1 MMTVLRY
8 ITIWTIYGAILLSS
22 GTAIAPGKIFAVAKP
37 APEDEATKYAWIEAN
52 NWADSVYNELS
63 DRARIGQLFMIRAH
77 SNLGEKHIKSVEDQ
91 IKQYE
96 VGGLCFFQGTPEKQA
111 QLTNQYQSLS
121 KLPLFISIDAE
132 WGLGMRFKENII
144 DYPRNL
150 MIGAIDDNTK
160 VYQFSRAI
168 GRQLKRIGVHINFGP
183 VVDINN
189 NPKNPVINDRS
200 FGENKYNVVT
210 KSFLYMIGLEDEGVM
225 ACAKHF
231 PGHGD
236 TQVDSHY
243 DLPIIGHSIKRL
255 EEFELFPFQMLADNG
270 LRSMMIAHVHMP
282 SLDSTPNLPAT
293 LSPAIVDT
301 LLKQK
306 MGYSGLIFTDALEM
320 KGVTKH
326 FAPGDIEVRAFL
338 AGNDMLLLPSDM
350 DKAFAALE
358 SLVQTDEFA
367 RMRLEESVKKIL
379 IQKYMM
385 GLHNQSPVELDGL
398 ITDIQREEDI
408 SLKEDLIANAIT
420 LLDDPKQKIPFKD
433 TYAKSLGLV
442 ILGGNK
448 DSALKDHFT
457 FYADCTPLHVSLS
470 PDPTDKKA
478 IEAFVASK
486 DEVIFALYPA
496 SRLPNKQFGM
506 NNTMLSWVDSLRL
519 HHSNTLMLF
528 GNPYTLQYFTPQRG
542 PIIMA
547 YENDI
552 MIERIAVEGY
562 FGAYSFSGK
571 LPVTAG
577 SFKFGEGKTSSIIK
591 GQLTLAK
598 EMDARKRKDLES
610 KYDEIMKEM
619 ISLEAAPGGQLLI
632 LKDNAL
638 YFQKSYG
645 TTTYQSNVPVS
656 NNHLYDLASITKIAA
671 GTLAMMKLY
680 DQGKIS
686 LSDTIG
692 KFLPALAGS
701 NKGSLR
707 IDEVMAHRSGLHP
720 WIPFYKETVKGS
732 GAALVLDPEI
742 YSRSFQKGYLQIADS
757 LFIHPAH
764 HHKMWQAIASSPLSN
779 EKKYV
784 YSDLGFIMIT
794 EIVRSVSG
802 RSLDDFVAHHF
813 YEPMGLRR
821 ILYNPLHKFAKTAIV
836 PTEID
841 DYFRGQ
847 LLQGYVHDMGAA
859 MLGGVSGHA
868 GLFAN
873 AADLAKLLYMLT
885 SDGVYLG
892 RRYLS
897 AETVRIFTTRF
908 QDDTRR
914 GIGFDMHELRL
925 SQGLNMTALAS
936 ASTFGH
942 MGFTGTCVWAD
953 PECGIIFVFLS
964 NRVHPKMDNPKLSK
978 YQYRRRTHHEVYH
991 NIYGELQ

>member
-1 MMTVLRY
+1 MTILRY

-22 GTAIAPGKIFAVAKP
+22 GTAIAPGKVFAVAKP
-37 APEDEATKYAWIEAN
+37 SPEDEAAKYAWIEAQ
-52 NWADSVYNELS
+52 NWADSVYNSLS

-121 KLPLFISIDAE
+121 KIPLFISIDAE
-132 WGLGMRFKENII
+132 WGLGMRFKENVIE
-144 DYPRNL
+144 YPRNL
-150 MIGAIDDNTK
+150 MLGAIDDNTK

-168 GRQLKRIGVHINFGP
+168 GRHLKRIGVHINFGP

-210 KSFLYMIGLEDEGVM
+210 KSFLNMIGLEDEGIM

-338 AGNDMLLLPSDM
+338 AGNDMLLLPTDM
-350 DKAFAALE
+350 DKAFTALE
-358 SLVQTDEFA
+358 SLVQNDEYA

-379 IQKYMM
+379 IQKYKM
-385 GLHNQSPVELDGL
+385 GLHIQSPVEIDGL
-398 ITDIQREEDI
+398 ILDIQRDEDI
-408 SLKEDLIANAIT
+408 LLKEDLIANAIT

-433 TYAKSLGLV
+433 TYSKALGLV

-448 DSALKDHFT
+448 ESALKDHFA
-457 FYADCTPLHVSLS
+457 FYADCTPYQTSLS
-470 PDPTDKKA
+470 PDLADREA
-478 IEAFVASK
+478 IEQFVASM
-486 DEVIFALYPA
+486 DEVIFALYPG
-496 SRLPNKQFGM
+496 SRLPNKYFGM
-506 NNTMLSWVDSLRL
+506 NASMLSWLDSLRL
-519 HHSNTLMLF
+519 QRDNVLMLF

-547 YENDI
+547 YENDP
-552 MIERIAVEGY
+552 MIERIAVEGF

-577 SFKFGEGKTSSIIK
+577 SFPYGEGKTSSIQK
-591 GQLTLAK
+591 GQLFLTK
-598 EMDARKRKDLES
+598 ELDTKRRKELEK

-619 ISLEAAPGGQLLI
+619 IDLEAAPGGQLLV
-632 LKDNAL
+632 LKDNSL

-645 TTTYQSNVPVS
+645 KLTYSSSDPVT
-656 NNHLYDLASITKIAA
+656 NNHLFDLASITKVAA

-680 DQGKIS
+680 DQGKIA

-692 KFLPALAGS
+692 KFIPLLAGS
-701 NKGSLR
+701 DKGSLR

-732 GAALVLDPEI
+732 GTSLVLDADI
-742 YSRSFQKGYLQIADS
+742 YSRMPIDGYVKIADS
-757 LFIHPAH
+757 LFIKSSYQT
-764 HHKMWQAIASSPLSN
+764 KMWQSIASSPLSN

-794 EIVRSVSG
+794 EIVKSVSG
-802 RSLDDFVAHHF
+802 RSLDEFVAHHF
-813 YEPMGLRR
+813 YEPMGLTR
-821 ILYNPLHKFAKTAIV
+821 ITYNPLNRFPKSRIV

-892 RRYLS
+892 KRYLS
-897 AETVRIFTTRF
+897 AETVRTFTTRF

-936 ASTFGH
+936 GSTFGH

-964 NRVHPKMDNPKLSK
+964 NRVYPKMDNPKLSK

-991 NIYGELQ
+991 NIYGEHQ